1 MGRMDGK
8 VAFITGAARGQGR
21 AHAVRLAKEGASIIA
36 TDICNQIESVPFAMA
51 TPEDLV
57 GTTKLVE
64 DLGGQILS
72 RQVDVRDS
80 DALASAVS
88 DGVQQFGHI
97 DVCIANAG
105 IISAGPSWEL
115 SEKQWQDVV
124 DVNLTGV
131 WKTVKAL
138 APQLIKQ
145 NTGGSLILTSSI
157 GGLMGF
163 AGFSHYSAAKHGIV
177 GLMRALVNELSPYSV
192 RVNTVHPSAVDTPMI
207 QNDMFWGAFG
217 TDNREGFSKIFK
229 VLHPLPVD
237 FVEPEDVANAVL
249 FLASDESRYVTGVTM
264 QIDAGFYTR
273 VG

>member
-8 VAFITGAARGQGR
+8 VVFITGAARGQGR
-21 AHAVRLAKEGASIIA
+21 AHAVRLAEEGASIIA
-36 TDICNQIESVPFAMA
+36 TDICDQIESVPFGMA

-80 DALASAVS
+80 DALALIVS
-88 DGVQQFGHI
+88 DAVEHFGHI
-97 DVCIANAG
+97 DVGVANAG

-115 SEKQWQDVV
+115 SDQQWQDVL
-124 DVNLTGV
+124 DVNLTGA

-163 AGFSHYSAAKHGIV
+163 AGFSHYSSTKHGVV
-177 GLMRALVNELSPYSV
+177 GLMRALVNELSPYNI

-207 QNDMFWGAFG
+207 QNDMFWSAFG
-217 TDNREGFSKIFK
+217 TDNREDFSKIFK

-249 FLASDESRYVTGVTM
+249 FLASDEARYVTGVTM